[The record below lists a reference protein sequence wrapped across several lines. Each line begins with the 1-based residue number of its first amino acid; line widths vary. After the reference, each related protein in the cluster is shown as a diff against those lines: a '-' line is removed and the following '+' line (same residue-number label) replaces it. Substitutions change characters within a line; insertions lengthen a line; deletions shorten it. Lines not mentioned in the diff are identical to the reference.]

1 MVDMLSLTGEKIG
14 GLVGFEP
21 VLQDTSEHS
30 SESEEAERA
39 ISDVCSEFQ
48 VTVRLLGKKDTVTK
62 LKVSFSVQMYFLDFI
77 KVSYIY
83 IYIALMA
90 CWYEL
95 GITRVCRTLSERIQ
109 GICTVCE

>member
-48 VTVRLLGKKDTVTK
+48 VTVGLLGKKDTVTK
-62 LKVSFSVQMYFLDFI
+62 LKVSFSVQMYFLKFT
-77 KVSYIY
+77 SEL
-83 IYIALMA
+83 YIALMP